1 MIILGIESS
10 CDETAVAIVR
20 NGREILANQIRSQI
34 PEHRLF
40 GGVVPE
46 LASRCHFEA
55 VNPLLASALEEAGLS
70 WEELDGIAVTQG
82 PGLSGALMT
91 GVSTAQ
97 ALSWHINKPLVGV
110 HHLEGH
116 IYANFLAF
124 GDRLR
129 FPLLILLV
137 SGGHTQ
143 LIEMRGHGLYH
154 IVGTTRD
161 DAIGEAFDKVARLLG
176 LPYPGGPEIDRW
188 AQQGNPEAFDFPRS
202 LPQSTDFSFSGL
214 KTALLY
220 KIQALAKNGAP
231 LPVADL
237 CASFQAA
244 AIDNVVAKT
253 LRYAHEHNI
262 PQLSITGGVS
272 ANSALRQR
280 LQQAQNDSLEVF
292 MPPLSLCTDNAA
304 MIAACAYYRWQPTAR
319 LALQIRPRWPL
330 SA

>member
-20 NGREILANQIRSQI
+20 DGREILANQIRSQI

-55 VNPLLASALEEAGLS
+55 VNPLLASALEEAGLT
-70 WEELDGIAVTQG
+70 WDALDGIAVTQG

-97 ALSWHINKPLVGV
+97 ALAWHINKPLMGV

-143 LIEMRGHGLYH
+143 LIEMRGHGLYQ

-176 LPYPGGPEIDRW
+176 LSYPGGPEIDRL

-202 LPQSTDFSFSGL
+202 LPQSPDFSFSGL

-220 KIQALAKNGAP
+220 KIQALSKSDAP

-253 LRYAHEHNI
+253 LRYAHEHHI
-262 PQLSITGGVS
+262 PQVSITGGVS

-280 LQQAQNDSLEVF
+280 LQQAQDDSLEIF

-304 MIAACAYYRWQPTAR
+304 MIAACAYYRWQPTQR